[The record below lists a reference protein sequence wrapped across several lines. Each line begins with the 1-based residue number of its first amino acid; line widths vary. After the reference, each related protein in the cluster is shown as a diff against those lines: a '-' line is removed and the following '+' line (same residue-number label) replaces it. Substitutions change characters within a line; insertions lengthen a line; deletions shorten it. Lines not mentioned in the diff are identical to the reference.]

1 MRKWNIAVF
10 LVTNILL
17 MALQVTDVIASSEV
31 AMPQAVTTET
41 PTPEA
46 VTTETPTPEAV
57 TTETPTPE
65 AVTTETPTPEAVT
78 TETPTPEATL
88 TPTIISEDISI
99 VLDKSKETLVKGGST
114 VLKATIY
121 PSYANQAITWLSSDN
136 SVAVVDSTGKVTAI
150 KVGKTLISAITSV
163 GNQIAKCEITVND
176 ILYDYPNTMTNADN
190 GDDML
195 TANAYEFDVSAY
207 VGTKITVDIQSLL
220 AKDGGNFSSF
230 KMFRWDTNGDI
241 SNYNPVG
248 SVNIGNLTITSTDP
262 LDEEV
267 FYTTSFTYTPM
278 LQNLLIVLGYYQKS
292 PYEASEFATTLSL
305 DINGSTTSPVDFGI
319 GKTFGNYFETNFFG
333 IGDEGSFENEWIGK
347 ESGFMGDSITYG
359 LNPDWRIEED
369 RLAVRFPELA
379 ADTLEMEYTNYGVIG
394 STIAV
399 NPYAPSERNPMV
411 ERYSDIS
418 ETADL
423 IVIAGGSNDWQ
434 YNWSPI
440 GDMDSRDDT
449 TFYGALHNLY
459 SGLLDSYP
467 DAQIV
472 VLTPIK
478 RAQSPYGVEGITN
491 AYGLTLEEYGDI
503 IKEVCSYYEI
513 PVLDGYNG
521 IAINPYVESQKS
533 LLIPD
538 GVHPNENGHELI
550 AERLIE
556 FLMSL

>member
-31 AMPQAVTTET
+31 AMPQ
-41 PTPEA
+41 A

-241 SNYNPVG
+241 SN
-248 SVNIGNLTITSTDP
+248 STR
-262 LDEEV
+262 LD
-267 FYTTSFTYTPM
+267 
-278 LQNLLIVLGYYQKS
+278 Q
-292 PYEASEFATTLSL
+292 
-305 DINGSTTSPVDFGI
+305 
-319 GKTFGNYFETNFFG
+319 
-333 IGDEGSFENEWIGK
+333 
-347 ESGFMGDSITYG
+347 
-359 LNPDWRIEED
+359 
-369 RLAVRFPELA
+369 
-379 ADTLEMEYTNYGVIG
+379 
-394 STIAV
+394 
-399 NPYAPSERNPMV
+399 
-411 ERYSDIS
+411 
-418 ETADL
+418 
-423 IVIAGGSNDWQ
+423 
-434 YNWSPI
+434 
-440 GDMDSRDDT
+440 
-449 TFYGALHNLY
+449 
-459 SGLLDSYP
+459 
-467 DAQIV
+467 
-472 VLTPIK
+472 
-478 RAQSPYGVEGITN
+478 
-491 AYGLTLEEYGDI
+491 
-503 IKEVCSYYEI
+503 
-513 PVLDGYNG
+513 
-521 IAINPYVESQKS
+521 
-533 LLIPD
+533 
-538 GVHPNENGHELI
+538 
-550 AERLIE
+550 
-556 FLMSL
+556 